1 MSSVSGL
8 CGKVSAMPRDPANR
22 EPRKGSA
29 AEIALEVSRL
39 QARLLEKLEEEMRGG
54 AGGEEY
60 LRAAQDLAK
69 AFGAVTAAAIDPL
82 GRGEG
87 GPLAPPTDTP
97 PTVDSVSAF
106 DPAAAF
112 DSSPSLDSSP
122 PFDRRAAPRDPRLP
136 PANAGQAPQP
146 DSPDPPTGRQPPELG
161 RQMPDDTRGQRMQL
175 PPLYRSH
182 EIRRRLAQLI
192 ETYKRYGHPFG
203 LAVFDVDG
211 PELRE
216 DDGSAEM
223 VRTVLGVA
231 LNDSVRLI
239 DDSFRLE
246 EDGLCVLAPYQDT
259 VGGVQMA
266 ERLLDKLE
274 GLEAVGGLK
283 IAITA
288 GVVACPEH
296 GIEARQLLEGADEAM
311 WRARAVGEPVGV
323 GTLQAH

>member
-1 MSSVSGL
+1 
-8 CGKVSAMPRDPANR
+8 MPRDPANR

-29 AEIALEVSRL
+29 ADIALEVSHL
-39 QARLLEKLEEEMRGG
+39 QARLLEKLEVEMRG
-54 AGGEEY
+54 AAGEEY
-60 LRAAQDLAK
+60 LKAAQGVAR

-82 GRGEG
+82 SRGEG
-87 GPLAPPTDTP
+87 EPLAAP
-97 PTVDSVSAF
+97 AF
-106 DPAAAF
+106 DPSPPLDPSAPF
-112 DSSPSLDSSP
+112 DPSPPLDPSP
-122 PFDRRAAPRDPRLP
+122 PFDRRGAPRDPRLP
-136 PANAGQAPQP
+136 PIKPGQTPPTDWSPPQAAPQVP
-146 DSPDPPTGRQPPELG
+146 GDPQGKSL
-161 RQMPDDTRGQRMQL
+161 QL

-216 DDGSAEM
+216 DDGSAET

-231 LNDSVRLI
+231 LHDSVRLI

-283 IAITA
+283 IAVTA

-296 GIEARQLLEGADEAM
+296 GIEARRLLEGADEAM

-323 GTLQAH
+323 GTLQAQ

>member
-1 MSSVSGL
+1 
-8 CGKVSAMPRDPANR
+8 MPRDPAKPHG
-22 EPRKGSA
+22 EPRKGSSA
-29 AEIALEVSRL
+29 ADLALEVSHL
-39 QARLLEKLEEEMRGG
+39 QARLLGRLHEEMDG

-60 LRAAQDLAK
+60 LKAAQDLAK

-82 GRGEG
+82 SRGG
-87 GPLAPPTDTP
+87 GEAPAPPASD
-97 PTVDSVSAF
+97 
-106 DPAAAF
+106 
-112 DSSPSLDSSP
+112 PSLP
-122 PFDRRAAPRDPRLP
+122 PVLDPRLPSTLDPRLP
-136 PANAGQAPQP
+136 PTVSRRQSAGQPGEQVRDEPRAP
-146 DSPDPPTGRQPPELG
+146 GLH
-161 RQMPDDTRGQRMQL
+161 M

-182 EIRRRLAQLI
+182 EMRRRLAQLI

-216 DDGSAEM
+216 EDGSAET

-239 DDSFRLE
+239 DDSFRLD
-246 EDGLCVLAPYQDT
+246 EDGLCVLAPNQNT

-266 ERLLDKLE
+266 ERLLDRLE
-274 GLEAVGGLK
+274 DLEAVGGLR

-296 GIEARQLLEGADEAM
+296 GIEAKQLLEGADEAM

-323 GTLQAH
+323 GTLQAR

>member
-1 MSSVSGL
+1 MSGL

-22 EPRKGSA
+22 EPRQGSA
-29 AEIALEVSRL
+29 ADIALEVSRL
-39 QARLLEKLEEEMRGG
+39 QVRLLEKLEDEMRG
-54 AGGEEY
+54 AGGQEY
-60 LRAAQDLAK
+60 LKAAQDLAR

-87 GPLAPPTDTP
+87 G
-97 PTVDSVSAF
+97 F
-106 DPAAAF
+106 PAAAA
-112 DSSPSLDSSP
+112 LDSSP
-122 PFDRRAAPRDPRLP
+122 PFDRRAPRDPRLP
-136 PANAGQAPQP
+136 PTKPDQTPQSDLRAPQAGQRAPQAGP
-146 DSPDPPTGRQPPELG
+146 RAPEPGLHV
-161 RQMPDDTRGQRMQL
+161 PDDSHGQGPQMS
-175 PPLYRSH
+175 PLYRSH
-182 EIRRRLAQLI
+182 EIRRRLGQLI

-216 DDGSAEM
+216 DDGSAET

-231 LNDSVRLI
+231 LHDSVRLI

-323 GTLQAH
+323 GTLQAQ